1 LNSLVEFVQ
10 YGLTGWSWPAI
21 VVYTLAMT
29 HITIAGV
36 TIFLHRCQAH
46 RAVELHP
53 AVSHFFRFWLWMTT
67 GMVTKEWAAIHRKH
81 HAKCE
86 TEDDP
91 HSPVTKGLSAV
102 VWRGADLYRDAAK
115 DRELVDR
122 YGHGCPDDWLERNL
136 YTGRSALGVS
146 LMLIINVALFGVVG
160 AAVWAVQMMWIPFFA
175 AGVINGIGHFWGYRN
190 FKSPD
195 TSANIFPWG
204 ILIGGEELHNNHHA
218 HATSPKLSSKWYEF
232 DIGWLY
238 IRILESVGMAKPRHL
253 PMSDVALNPN
263 KFEIDADTIAAVIS
277 SKYELMARLA
287 KLAKKVKVSAA
298 GSVNGA
304 NASSLLS
311 QDLVRRASDL
321 RQEFEA
327 IWNRRSLSVE
337 QAIAALQQWCQ
348 QAEASGIAA
357 YEEFS
362 RRLRTYTIKPAI
374 A

>member
-1 LNSLVEFVQ
+1 LNSLIEFVQ
-10 YGLTGWSWPAI
+10 YGFTGWSWSAI
-21 VVYTLAMT
+21 VVYTLVVT
-29 HITIAGV
+29 HVTIAGV

-53 AVSHFFRFWLWMTT
+53 MVSHFFRFWLWMTT

-91 HSPVTKGLSAV
+91 HSPMTKGLSTV

-115 DRELVDR
+115 DHELVTR

-232 DIGWLY
+232 DIGWMY
-238 IRILESVGMAKPRHL
+238 IRILETFGLAKPRHL
-253 PMSDVALNPN
+253 PMSEVALNPN
-263 KFEIDADTIAAVIS
+263 KFEIDADTIQAVIS
-277 SKYELMARLA
+277 SKYELMARLS
-287 KLAKKVKVSAA
+287 KLAKKVKAPVAA
-298 GSVNGA
+298 VQAS
-304 NASSLLS
+304 NAASGLS
-311 QDLVRRASDL
+311 QDLARRAAEL

-327 IWNRRSLSVE
+327 IWNRRSLSVD

-357 YEEFS
+357 YEDFS
-362 RRLRTYTIKPAI
+362 RRLRTYTIKPAL